1 MSVSYYIRETRGW
14 GSPDRWTTESEE
26 ELQRL
31 VRSKTAYDLNPD
43 RSRARFWNDLWT
55 LGEASTGGSLPI
67 IAYAERPAEM
77 SNLKRNPS
85 MSSRIRQHKSPYFY
99 VRKGSGFVLLDNHE
113 ETSTRYKTEAEAK
126 KAVLAL
132 NDAWRAKHAPRANPG
147 PMMYSIMRAQ
157 EEARKKAKRN
167 PRRSLTTARVGDRKS
182 IRVSK
187 AVSDARIQQAVDAG
201 IISFWAS
208 IENAYP
214 TVLNLEPDDD
224 IAERSRAYLLK
235 HVKGWVRKMGYGVGA
250 PPKRRNGKSDRMHR
264 AVEAASIACW
274 AAVERSLPEVYRT
287 MERTPFGYAND
298 VEVDA
303 FNAGMASFVQEWL
316 DTYPGGE

>member
-1 MSVSYYIRETRGW
+1 
-14 GSPDRWTTESEE
+14 
-26 ELQRL
+26 
-31 VRSKTAYDLNPD
+31 
-43 RSRARFWNDLWT
+43 
-55 LGEASTGGSLPI
+55 
-67 IAYAERPAEM
+67 
-77 SNLKRNPS
+77 
-85 MSSRIRQHKSPYFY
+85 MSSHIRQRKSPYFY
-99 VRKGSGFVLLDNHE
+99 VRKGSNFVLLDNHE
-113 ETSTRYKTEAEAK
+113 ETNTRYKTEAEAK

-132 NDAWRAKHAPRANPG
+132 NDAWRAKHGTRA
-147 PMMYSIMRAQ
+147 
-157 EEARKKAKRN
+157 KAKTN
-167 PRRSLTTARVGDRKS
+167 PRRSFTPARLADRKS
-182 IRVSK
+182 IRVSR
-187 AVSDARIQQAVDAG
+187 AMSDARIQKAVDAG
-201 IISFWAS
+201 IIRFWAS

-235 HVKGWVRKMGYGVGA
+235 HVKRWVRKMGYGVGGT
-250 PPKRRNGKSDRMHR
+250 PKRRNGKSERMHR

-303 FNAGMASFVQEWL
+303 FNAGMASFVREWL